1 MSVSDNYALFISGYP
16 LHLSP
21 ADSDLWIWGHQS
33 HGHFLH
39 LQKQPGV
46 SCFSVSNNNKQKLKH
61 ELVQQGFMFNISD
74 LQLQVI
80 LLQLYRLLVL
90 IVKKRPHYRQ
100 VRSIKKPLM
109 WALPLWP
116 VIAKKCLCLDGT
128 PYSHYCRCQRQNP
141 IVKDK
146 RRQRHPGPGRLCWT
160 VARVW

>member
-1 MSVSDNYALFISGYP
+1 MSVPDNYKLFISGYP

-46 SCFSVSNNNKQKLKH
+46 SCFSVSNNKQKFKH
-61 ELVQQGFMFNISD
+61 KLVQQGFMFNISD
-74 LQLQVI
+74 LLQVI

-100 VRSIKKPLM
+100 VQSWLKP
-109 WALPLWP
+109 
-116 VIAKKCLCLDGT
+116 V
-128 PYSHYCRCQRQNP
+128 Q
-141 IVKDK
+141 
-146 RRQRHPGPGRLCWT
+146 
-160 VARVW
+160 